1 MSTEKSKKAIR
12 RGNRAFVTKVI
23 QTANDAIV
31 KFGGTQVEKD
41 ILEGYKVTL
50 MDKKESIKKLD
61 EDIINEIEDEDKI
74 TEDIFQAGEVGESIN
89 RMIVR
94 IDNVLKAVAV
104 SNVPSQGLGTSVFS
118 ETQHIHPLPTK
129 AKLPKL
135 SLKKFT
141 GNPTDWQ
148 SFYDSYTA
156 AVHSNDTLSKVDKF
170 NYLKTLLEGP
180 AASAIAGF
188 SLTEENYETA
198 LKLLKDRYA
207 NPQVIVSSHVDA
219 LLKLESVSN
228 IHEISK
234 VRNLYDT
241 IETHIRSLANL
252 EIPSESYGTILIPM
266 ILAKLPQEMQLL
278 ISRKVGKD
286 NWKLDDLLR
295 EFRIELEARERCSLI
310 HTTAEKKD
318 TIRKTNEPYTSA
330 ALFTTGD
337 TTPIQRCSYCG
348 EQHLSSKCNII
359 TDIAARRA
367 ILRRKGKCFACLKS
381 GHIVR
386 HCPSKFRCPKCENNH
401 HISLCEG
408 VKPKQNP
415 PKPNQEQQP
424 IQQGNQTF
432 ANVCTNSNVSV
443 LLQTASAM
451 VGNPNAPQQPKAK
464 SRIVFDS
471 CSQKSYISSRLR
483 SSLGLETVSKQ
494 SLLVKTFGN
503 EYPKLMSCDLV
514 QVSITGTDGLEL
526 YVNAFSV
533 PVICSPISNQAVE
546 LAVKQYPHLSG
557 LNLADNSSPSNDVD
571 IDILIGA
578 DFYWNFVSNE
588 SRRGEQPGPVALLTR
603 LGWVLSG
610 PIDNYCEE
618 VRSTTNFAATHVL
631 WVDATTVQDVQNTNM
646 TEQLKK
652 CLDLESIGI
661 RGDESSVYDKFAE
674 EVRFNGERYEAK
686 LPFKEHL
693 EILSIKKEK
702 EEQAKRDKQRNKA
715 LAAERQRLEAEATM
729 REEKRK
735 QRELQEIEKK
745 QAMEKIMELKK
756 TSVGARALKNL
767 TEQEIEEMDADDI
780 MARQVE
786 RLDREKRGMQMEL
799 KLQEK
804 RVDHFERAKRLEEI
818 PLLTKQYE
826 EFVVADKEFWDQE
839 QDEKIKT
846 AIRER
851 EKELKE
857 FCASKRIKWLHIE
870 LSPWWGGLYERLVRS
885 VNSVLSEEVD
895 SSQKASRRQKYLRT
909 VLVHFWKRWQR
920 EYLNQLHEY
929 HRPRKKK
936 GQTVKKGDIVVIQEY
951 NVKRLNWNIGRVKEL
966 LKGRDGNTRSV
977 VLRTVS
983 KSGEVILLNRPIQ
996 KLYPLELRSESEDQE
1011 VPLTFVEHG
1020 LQEN

>member
-94 IDNVLKAVAV
+94 IDNMLKAVGV

-546 LAVKQYPHLSG
+546 LAVKQYPHLRG

-966 LKGRDGNTRSV
+966 LKGRDGNTRAV

-983 KSGEVILLNRPIQ
+983 KGGEVILLNRPIQ

>member
-23 QTANDAIV
+23 QTENDAIV

-50 MDKKESIKKLD
+50 MDKKESINKLD
-61 EDIINEIEDEDKI
+61 EDILNEIEDEDKI

-94 IDNVLKAVAV
+94 IDNVLKVVAV
-104 SNVPSQGLGTSVFS
+104 TNVPSQGLGTSVFS
-118 ETQHIHPLPTK
+118 ETQHIHPLSTK

-141 GNPTDWQ
+141 GNPIDWQ

-156 AVHSNDTLSKVDKF
+156 AVHSHDTLSKVDKF

-318 TIRKTNEPYTSA
+318 TIRKTNGPYTSA

-337 TTPIQRCSYCG
+337 TPPIQRCSYCG

-386 HCPSKFRCPKCENNH
+386 HCPSRFRCPKCGNNH

-415 PKPNQEQQP
+415 RKPKQEQQP
-424 IQQGNQTF
+424 AGK
-432 ANVCTNSNVSV
+432 SN
-443 LLQTASAM
+443 
-451 VGNPNAPQQPKAK
+451 
-464 SRIVFDS
+464 
-471 CSQKSYISSRLR
+471 
-483 SSLGLETVSKQ
+483 
-494 SLLVKTFGN
+494 
-503 EYPKLMSCDLV
+503 
-514 QVSITGTDGLEL
+514 
-526 YVNAFSV
+526 
-533 PVICSPISNQAVE
+533 IC
-546 LAVKQYPHLSG
+546 
-557 LNLADNSSPSNDVD
+557 
-571 IDILIGA
+571 
-578 DFYWNFVSNE
+578 
-588 SRRGEQPGPVALLTR
+588 
-603 LGWVLSG
+603 
-610 PIDNYCEE
+610 
-618 VRSTTNFAATHVL
+618 
-631 WVDATTVQDVQNTNM
+631 
-646 TEQLKK
+646 
-652 CLDLESIGI
+652 
-661 RGDESSVYDKFAE
+661 
-674 EVRFNGERYEAK
+674 
-686 LPFKEHL
+686 
-693 EILSIKKEK
+693 
-702 EEQAKRDKQRNKA
+702 
-715 LAAERQRLEAEATM
+715 QRLYKQQYVSTLASSKCYGREPRCSSAT
-729 REEKRK
+729 
-735 QRELQEIEKK
+735 QN
-745 QAMEKIMELKK
+745 KIP
-756 TSVGARALKNL
+756 NC
-767 TEQEIEEMDADDI
+767 
-780 MARQVE
+780 
-786 RLDREKRGMQMEL
+786 
-799 KLQEK
+799 
-804 RVDHFERAKRLEEI
+804 F
-818 PLLTKQYE
+818 
-826 EFVVADKEFWDQE
+826 
-839 QDEKIKT
+839 
-846 AIRER
+846 
-851 EKELKE
+851 
-857 FCASKRIKWLHIE
+857 
-870 LSPWWGGLYERLVRS
+870 
-885 VNSVLSEEVD
+885 
-895 SSQKASRRQKYLRT
+895 
-909 VLVHFWKRWQR
+909 
-920 EYLNQLHEY
+920 
-929 HRPRKKK
+929 
-936 GQTVKKGDIVVIQEY
+936 
-951 NVKRLNWNIGRVKEL
+951 
-966 LKGRDGNTRSV
+966 
-977 VLRTVS
+977 
-983 KSGEVILLNRPIQ
+983 
-996 KLYPLELRSESEDQE
+996 
-1011 VPLTFVEHG
+1011 
-1020 LQEN
+1020 